1 LFARTTGCWSNGDG
15 SSGDADAFAGG
26 ECDAFAEADAYAYA
40 GGECDA
46 FAGGECDAFAE
57 ADAYAF
63 AGGECDAFAGGEC
76 DAHGQSNGRRRRRSH
91 TRRRSDNRHYCGWA
105 YGWLLLHDKE
115 NVTTQRGQNKYVEVN
130 KGDVYNRILELDIRK
145 MEKRH
150 ERHIWHIKSM
160 WGGVAGI
167 LLAVY
172 VVLTS
177 QYLYGNAVLVRGDNY
192 VLAGGAVL
200 ISIAL
205 CYGLMWIGVIREYNK
220 FEAVINEKIRYYE
233 SAINAPLSAQLSRD

>member
-1 LFARTTGCWSNGDG
+1 M
-15 SSGDADAFAGG
+15 
-26 ECDAFAEADAYAYA
+26 
-40 GGECDA
+40 
-46 FAGGECDAFAE
+46 
-57 ADAYAF
+57 
-63 AGGECDAFAGGEC
+63 
-76 DAHGQSNGRRRRRSH
+76 
-91 TRRRSDNRHYCGWA
+91 
-105 YGWLLLHDKE
+105 
-115 NVTTQRGQNKYVEVN
+115 TTQRGQNKYAEVN
-130 KGDVYNRILELDIRK
+130 KGDVYSRILELDFRK

-192 VLAGGAVL
+192 VLSAGALL

-205 CYGLMWIGVIREYNK
+205 CYGLMWIGVIREYRK
-220 FEAVINEKIRYYE
+220 FEGVIDERIRYYE
-233 SAINAPLSAQLSRD
+233 DIINAPQSAKLSGD

>member
-1 LFARTTGCWSNGDG
+1 LFARTTGRWSNSDG
-15 SSGDADAFAGG
+15 PGECDAFADGYAPGKCDANAFAGG
-26 ECDAFAEADAYAYA
+26 ECDAFADGYAP
-40 GGECDA
+40 GKCDA
-46 FAGGECDAFAE
+46 N
-57 ADAYAF
+57 AF

-76 DAHGQSNGRRRRRSH
+76 DALSQSNGRRRRRSY
-91 TRRRSDNRHYCGWA
+91 TCRRSNNRHYCGWA
-105 YGWLLLHDKE
+105 YGRLLLHDKE
-115 NVTTQRGQNKYVEVN
+115 NVTTQRGQNRYVEVN
-130 KGDVYNRILELDIRK
+130 KADIYNRILELDIRK

-177 QYLYGNAVLVRGDNY
+177 QYLYGNAILVRGDNY

-205 CYGLMWIGVIREYNK
+205 CYGLMWIGVIREYKK
-220 FEAVINEKIRYYE
+220 FEDVINEKIRYYE
-233 SAINAPLSAQLSRD
+233 SVINAPQSAQLSRD

>member
-1 LFARTTGCWSNGDG
+1 MFARTTGCWSNGDG
-15 SSGDADAFAGG
+15 SSGDADAYAGG
-26 ECDAFAEADAYAYA
+26 ECDADAYA

-46 FAGGECDAFAE
+46 DADAGGECDA
-57 ADAYAF
+57 D
-63 AGGECDAFAGGEC
+63 
-76 DAHGQSNGRRRRRSH
+76 GQSNGRRRRSH
-91 TRRRSDNRHYCGWA
+91 TRWCSDNRHYCGWA

-150 ERHIWHIKSM
+150 ERHIWHVKSM

-192 VLAGGAVL
+192 VLAGGTIL

-205 CYGLMWIGVIREYNK
+205 CYGLMWIGVIREYKK

-233 SAINAPLSAQLSRD
+233 SLINAPLSAQLSRD